1 MTEIEQLRK
10 DIATLEAAEGIIGN
24 MCNEN
29 NTTAH
34 MQRILKMQRQKLS
47 RLEAEAADPWR
58 RVKEQVKHLSGDG
71 RFDIY
76 NYANNLGHRIAELE
90 AELAK
95 RPVTWVAKKSTGSL
109 FMGYDEPMIFAS
121 KKQAAH
127 LMNCLNL
134 MPQVFD
140 VEPYTGQQK

>member
-1 MTEIEQLRK
+1 MTEIEQLRQ
-10 DIATLEAAEGIIGN
+10 DIATLEEARAACERLGW
-24 MCNEN
+24 
-29 NTTAH
+29 
-34 MQRILKMQRQKLS
+34 QKGHSFDLVMLDATNKLAM
-47 RLEAEAADPWR
+47 LEAEAADPWR

-90 AELAK
+90 AELSR
-95 RPVTWVAKKSTGSL
+95 RPVVWVAKKPTGSL

-140 VEPYTGQQK
+140 VEPYTGEQS